1 MSRLRKGLRGSA
13 KFYKGGI
20 RLYPEDEL
28 YREMAFI
35 SYYFHW
41 SEDSVMYLEHRER
54 RKWCKEI
61 SGINRELNPSK
72 EKKEKSITE
81 MKPGKFSFN

>member
-1 MSRLRKGLRGSA
+1 MRGL
-13 KFYKGGI
+13 

-41 SEDSVMYLEHRER
+41 GHEDVMAIDHRSR
-54 RKWCKEI
+54 RKWCAEI
-61 SGINRELNPSK
+61 SAINEKLNPSK
-72 EKKEKSITE
+72 DKKKEKSIFD
-81 MKPGKFSFN
+81 MKLTRRM

>member
-1 MSRLRKGLRGSA
+1 M
-13 KFYKGGI
+13 

-28 YREMAFI
+28 YKEMAFI

-41 SEDSVMYLEHRER
+41 SEGEVMNLEHAER
-54 RKWCKEI
+54 RKWCSEI
-61 SGINRELNPSK
+61 SGINKELSPSG

-81 MKPGKFSFN
+81 WNPNGPVFRG

>member
-1 MSRLRKGLRGSA
+1 M
-13 KFYKGGI
+13 
-20 RLYPEDEL
+20 

-41 SEDSVMYLEHRER
+41 SEDTVLRLEHRER
-54 RKWCKEI
+54 RKWCSEI

-81 MKPGKFSFN
+81 MKPISFSLN